1 MQPSK
6 TIVASNSK
14 TVAAASFT
22 AAKQGLSLKKK
33 KVAAGA
39 CCPPIM
45 DVDDPWNNGYIGR
58 PVACTCMRSCTYTTR
73 ALYSSVNGCECGCG
87 WTTDLPESPLLDD
100 V

>member
-33 KVAAGA
+33 KVAAGR
-39 CCPPIM
+39 
-45 DVDDPWNNGYIGR
+45 V
-58 PVACTCMRSCTYTTR
+58 SR
-73 ALYSSVNGCECGCG
+73 AS
-87 WTTDLPESPLLDD
+87 
-100 V
+100 